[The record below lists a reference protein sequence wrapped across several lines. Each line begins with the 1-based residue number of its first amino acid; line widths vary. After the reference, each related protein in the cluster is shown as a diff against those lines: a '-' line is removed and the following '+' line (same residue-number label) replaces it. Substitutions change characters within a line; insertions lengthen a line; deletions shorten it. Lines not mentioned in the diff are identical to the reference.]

1 MKVYVVIQHVSL
13 SASIWPEVFRTEKA
27 AEKLCVAMNKD
38 TDGFFEFVECE
49 LADEP
54 TGEIP

>member
-1 MKVYVVIQHVSL
+1 L